1 MSLHDAG
8 ALDPAGRP
16 DLDRLMSVARLLAAR
31 APGWPGMTRPAY
43 RRWDLMAVT
52 DNFEAWIIAWPPGG
66 AIELHDHGGSS
77 GAVVVAAGALRE
89 TRVVSQPP
97 GTWALE
103 TSTIGVGET
112 TSFADHDV
120 HDIVNVADAPAIS
133 VHVYAPR
140 LTTMTY
146 YRMTQGVLEAG
157 STIQYRFGEAVA

>member
-1 MSLHDAG
+1 
-8 ALDPAGRP
+8 
-16 DLDRLMSVARLLAAR
+16 
-31 APGWPGMTRPAY
+31 
-43 RRWDLMAVT
+43 
-52 DNFEAWIIAWPPGG
+52 
-66 AIELHDHGGSS
+66 
-77 GAVVVAAGALRE
+77 
-89 TRVVSQPP
+89 VSQRP
-97 GTWALE
+97 GTWVLE

>member
-16 DLDRLMSVARLLAAR
+16 DLDRLVSVARLLAAR

-43 RRWDLMAVT
+43 RRW
-52 DNFEAWIIAWPPGG
+52 ISWPSPTTSRR
-66 AIELHDHGGSS
+66 GSS
-77 GAVVVAAGALRE
+77 PGHRVAPSSCTTTAARPAQWSWQPEHYRE
-89 TRVVSQPP
+89 TRVVSQPSGP
-97 GTWALE
+97 WALE

-112 TSFADHDV
+112 TCFAAHDV
-120 HDIVNVADAPAIS
+120 HDIVNVAEAPAIS

-157 STIQYRFGEAVA
+157 STVHYRFGEAVA